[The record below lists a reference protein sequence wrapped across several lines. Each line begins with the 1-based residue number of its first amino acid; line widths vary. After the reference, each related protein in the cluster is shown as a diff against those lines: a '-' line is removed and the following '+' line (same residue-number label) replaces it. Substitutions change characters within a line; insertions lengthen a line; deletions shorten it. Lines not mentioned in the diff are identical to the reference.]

1 MRGFDL
7 LDKMGL
13 IAPAYV
19 EAAQEQPGRR
29 SSHWLKWGAAA
40 ACLALL
46 GSLGAGL
53 WLQNTA
59 ETFPAATPGP
69 TRNPDLPLLT
79 LPESLS
85 GGMGFEGLMAY
96 DISELVNGN
105 PWTEEM
111 NLTTLPVFRNPIA
124 YETPF
129 HMPVG
134 IDQNAMRTML
144 LDVVGR
150 FGVKESDLTITDNAY
165 DEQHKAAILEQMEQA
180 GIIDVPEEYFA
191 PTRLM
196 AEGGGVSID
205 VDLNLVATIWFD
217 PALPLPEEYSLSR
230 QTSCEEL
237 TRTAQYLIS
246 AYADVL
252 GMEQPEIDIDG
263 GDRHFD
269 GQFSGYTLSFFEG
282 SGSDTDRILQYN
294 FRKVSFYG
302 NDSGEPDL
310 IRFRQPDL
318 SGKLGD
324 YPIITADRARELLT
338 EGHYLT
344 TVPCEMP
351 GEKFIRKVELI
362 YRTGTEDAYWMPYYR
377 FWVEVEDVP
386 EAADQDS
393 GLKTY
398 GAYYVPAVA
407 EEYLTDLPLWDG
419 SFN

>member
-13 IAPAYV
+13 MAPDYV
-19 EAAQEQPGRR
+19 EAAQAPPRRR
-29 SSHWLKWGAAA
+29 SPLWLRWGAAA

-46 GSLGAGL
+46 GSMGVWLLARDLPEPVPGA
-53 WLQNTA
+53 TSA
-59 ETFPAATPGP
+59 P
-69 TRNPDLPLLT
+69 TRDPDLPLLT

-85 GGMGFEGLMAY
+85 GGRGFEGLMAY
-96 DISELVNGN
+96 DISELVNNN

-111 NLTTLPVFRNPIA
+111 NLTTLPVYRNPIT

-134 IDQNAMRTML
+134 TDLDAMRTML
-144 LDVVGR
+144 LDVAGC

-180 GIIDVPEEYFA
+180 GITDVPEEYFA

-196 AEGGGVSID
+196 AEGDGVSID
-205 VDLNLVATIWFD
+205 VDLNLVAAIWFD
-217 PALPLPEEYSLSR
+217 PALALPEEYSLSR
-230 QTSCEEL
+230 QASCEEL
-237 TRTAQYLIS
+237 TRTAQYLMGT
-246 AYADVL
+246 YAEVL

-269 GQFSGYTLSFFEG
+269 GQSSGYTLSFFEG
-282 SGSDTDRILQYN
+282 AGSDTDRILQYN

-302 NDSGEPDL
+302 SDSGELDT

-318 SGKLGD
+318 SEKLGD
-324 YPIITADRARELLT
+324 YPLITADRARELLT

-351 GEKFIRKVELI
+351 GEKYIRKVELI

-386 EAADQDS
+386 EATDQDPA
-393 GLKTY
+393 LKTY